1 MAVGDVAAYETIP
14 ETISAPTYPIATDT
28 KYLGHQFD
36 DYYRQWL
43 GEWTVE
49 RIRCHRDGHQN
60 GRIYMGKRLA
70 RFFKRDSNVVG
81 ALGQRVAPWLGCP
94 HELKDGSEA
103 ARLELAPMLAEGGL
117 FLPAATKRDAAEDL
131 ALCGLAVLQTTW
143 VPRADGTRWDPV
155 VTTWDLESTDTVCGQ
170 LVAITKEGR
179 VPIKHGDGKWTVLR
193 SNDLHTWESG
203 GVVSLALHVAS
214 RSRNIIDRTAAGQS
228 VGHPKLHGELPEKVA
243 VNSPEGL
250 GFEAALAKLWNG
262 VKHIVTPNGT
272 KLNKVEF
279 TGTGWQIFRDGPKL
293 DKSDIFL
300 ALTGQDG
307 SAANEGGSYTKAL
320 ILEGVLFAWVE
331 ADTIAGSDGYTQGL
345 LRPWA
350 AINRGSAS
358 EAPIIRWPLP
368 DLKQQTILEALI
380 KRHTDFAGMVAAYT
394 DAGFKIT
401 PQWITKTTSA
411 LGIEAPEW
419 AAALGMTLDG

>member
-1 MAVGDVAAYETIP
+1 MAEYVALP
-14 ETISAPTYPIATDT
+14 EPKTVESQVYAVSTDN
-28 KYLGHQFD
+28 KYLGYQFD
-36 DYYRQWL
+36 DYQRQWL

-60 GRIYMGKRLA
+60 GRIFMGKRLA

-94 HELKDGSEA
+94 HELKGGSEA
-103 ARLELAPMLAEGGL
+103 ARAELTPMLAEGGTVL
-117 FLPAATKRDAAEDL
+117 TAATRRDAAEDL
-131 ALCGLAVLQTTW
+131 ALCGMAVQQTTW
-143 VPRADGTRWDPV
+143 VPRVGGTRWDPIV
-155 VTTWDLESTDTVCGQ
+155 SIWDLEATDTVCGQ
-170 LVAITKEGR
+170 LVAITRDGR
-179 VPIKHGDGKWTVLR
+179 VPINHGDGKWTVIR
-193 SNDLHTWESG
+193 TNELHTWESG

-214 RSRNIIDRTAAGQS
+214 RSRNIIDRTAAGQA

-250 GFEAALAKLWNG
+250 GFEAALAKLWGG
-262 VKHIVTPNGT
+262 VKHIVAPNGAKVN
-272 KLNKVEF
+272 KLEF
-279 TGTGWQIFRDGPKL
+279 SGTGWQIFRDGPKM

-331 ADTIAGSDGYTQGL
+331 ADTIAGSYGYTQGL

-350 AINRGSAS
+350 VINRGDAS
-358 EAPIIRWPLP
+358 EAPAIRWPLP
-368 DLKQQTILEALI
+368 DLKQQAILDALV
-380 KRHTDFAGMVAAYT
+380 KRHTDFASIVQAYKAAGAT
-394 DAGFKIT
+394 IT
-401 PQWITKTTSA
+401 PVWIKKTSAA
-411 LGIEAPEW
+411 LGIEVPEW
-419 AAALGMTLDG
+419 QMTLDV